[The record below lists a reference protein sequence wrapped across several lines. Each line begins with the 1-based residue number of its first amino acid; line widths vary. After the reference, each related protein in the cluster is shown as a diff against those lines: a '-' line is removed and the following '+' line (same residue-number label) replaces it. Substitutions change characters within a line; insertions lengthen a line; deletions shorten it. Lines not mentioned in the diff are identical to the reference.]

1 MNAAVVVDRITQVVN
16 LSEGV
21 QAKEARRIMEESA
34 QNGSNVR
41 VHLILG
47 KVEVEIESPQES
59 LEMVFDRVAKLIE
72 VLPDSAPSVER
83 TVEQPDS
90 EPPQMEPATRVNSA
104 AASPVTRADEPDQRK
119 HKSLPARKPEHLYT
133 VDLGLSPE
141 QRESFRE
148 FYKQKAP
155 DGQND
160 QVLTVMRWLT
170 KNLGS
175 PHLSRDQ
182 IFTGLRTVDE
192 KAPKRLGSVLSN
204 LHVLGFILIDKDG
217 YVMHHTG
224 EDHVDKNLPAKDEG
238 TK

>member
-1 MNAAVVVDRITQVVN
+1 
-16 LSEGV
+16 
-21 QAKEARRIMEESA
+21 MEESA

-41 VHLILG
+41 VHLTLG
-47 KVEVEIESPQES
+47 KVEIEIESPRES

-72 VLPDSAPSVER
+72 ALPNSAPSVER
-83 TVEQPDS
+83 MVGQPDS
-90 EPPQMEPATRVNSA
+90 EPPQMEPITSVNSA
-104 AASPVTRADEPDQRK
+104 AASPATHTDEPDQKKR
-119 HKSLPARKPEHLYT
+119 KSLPASKPERLHT
-133 VDLGLSPE
+133 VDLGLSSE
-141 QRESFRE
+141 QRDSFRE

-155 DGQND
+155 SGQND

-170 KNLGS
+170 KTLGG

-192 KAPKRLGSVLSN
+192 KVPKRLGSVLSN

-217 YVMHHTG
+217 YIIHHTG
-224 EDHVDKNLPAKDEG
+224 EDRVDKDLPAKDEG